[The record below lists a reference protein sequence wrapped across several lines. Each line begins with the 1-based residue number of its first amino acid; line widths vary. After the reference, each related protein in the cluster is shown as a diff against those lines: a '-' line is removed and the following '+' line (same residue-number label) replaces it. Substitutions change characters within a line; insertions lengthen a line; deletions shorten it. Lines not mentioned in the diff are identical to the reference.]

1 MEIISSSRKNEN
13 YSVME
18 QIIIRQSINKDAK
31 KMNRFQFFLM
41 KNLIIIQFRYK
52 LWNLKYARYFILEK
66 IFALRNLNFDKK

>member
-18 QIIIRQSINKDAK
+18 QIIMRQSINKDAK

-41 KNLIIIQFRYK
+41 KNLIII
-52 LWNLKYARYFILEK
+52 
-66 IFALRNLNFDKK
+66 

>member
-18 QIIIRQSINKDAK
+18 QIIMRQSINKDAK